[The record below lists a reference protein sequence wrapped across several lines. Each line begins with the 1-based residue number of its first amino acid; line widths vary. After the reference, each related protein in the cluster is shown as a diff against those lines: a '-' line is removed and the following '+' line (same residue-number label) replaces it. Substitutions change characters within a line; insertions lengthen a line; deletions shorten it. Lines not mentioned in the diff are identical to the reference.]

1 LNYLTHLKKFQ
12 FNIHSFIFINNVINL
27 PLNEDIE
34 RTLSLIGNEKYVSSV
49 NYYHHAQPTSCNIYS
64 YSCTN
69 IIEYYFNITNNF
81 PGGLFM
87 NVKSITLYDE
97 YPFEHEFFIQISQ
110 SFPIVKRLSL
120 TNKKPQIENNLEESA
135 LTVVKFSCLVV
146 LNFDEAH
153 DHYVEQ
159 FLFDTKT
166 FIPNNVLLGI
176 EYNQFKRITHNFT
189 KSKTRNNC
197 AKMGYVYEE

>member
-1 LNYLTHLKKFQ
+1 
-12 FNIHSFIFINNVINL
+12 
-27 PLNEDIE
+27 
-34 RTLSLIGNEKYVSSV
+34 
-49 NYYHHAQPTSCNIYS
+49 
-64 YSCTN
+64 
-69 IIEYYFNITNNF
+69 
-81 PGGLFM
+81 M

-97 YPFEHEFFIQISQ
+97 YPFEHEFFIKISQ

-120 TNKKPQIENNLEESA
+120 TNKTPQTENNLEESA
-135 LTVVKFSCLVV
+135 LTVVKFACLVV

-176 EYNQFKRITHNFT
+176 EYDQLKRITHIYKIQNT
-189 KSKTRNNC
+189 Q
-197 AKMGYVYEE
+197 